1 MPGNMKEF
9 HTSPESDVL
18 IEVTK
23 EIKFDCKKTNELPE
37 GNGKS
42 KVLKAEMKE
51 TASFSGKCKSINTVL
66 EAKHDE
72 KKKKVN
78 YHIIVHKN

>member
-23 EIKFDCKKTNELPE
+23 EIKFDCKKTNVLPE
-37 GNGKS
+37 ENGKS

-51 TASFSGKCKSINTVL
+51 TPSFSGKSKSINTVL
-66 EAKHDE
+66 GAHDE
-72 KKKKVN
+72 EKQKVN

>member
-1 MPGNMKEF
+1 MLGNMKEIP
-9 HTSPESDVL
+9 TSPESDVL
-18 IEVTK
+18 IEVVK
-23 EIKFDCKKTNELPE
+23 EIKFDCKKTNVLPE
-37 GNGKS
+37 GNGKG

>member
-1 MPGNMKEF
+1 MLSHVFCGSIYFGSLWYDRDLSRE
-9 HTSPESDVL
+9 
-18 IEVTK
+18 
-23 EIKFDCKKTNELPE
+23 
-37 GNGKS
+37 NGKS

-78 YHIIVHKN
+78 YHTIVH